1 MPVVRHLGSGKY
13 SDVFKVQPALGAKAV
28 VMKVSYYRNDTFCN
42 MIDKVRKG
50 DVGGA
55 TATKKRDAV
64 AVGNRFARIT
74 SALVDSVS
82 PHFVIVFCSKDC
94 RDFASRL
101 GPLLRNRLKE
111 LSPLQ
116 KKFNNVCFM
125 ELFHGTMTRFL
136 LRSRADDATV
146 RGLVFQIVYTLAA
159 LQKKFPGFRHNDLST
174 NNVLLKKL
182 RTTHV
187 LAYRVGRR
195 TFHVPTALFPALSD
209 YDFVHAPGPALQNE
223 RVLSGKYKVDGRPN
237 DSYDT
242 HFFLKS
248 VFKCLEKKL
257 DAFPHTKAFLARLAL
272 KEDDRQNSRV
282 IARLRPSTLLRDP
295 YFAPLV
301 AKPAGGAPVA
311 GVPSATY
318 SF

>member
-1 MPVVRHLGSGKY
+1 MAVVRHLGSGKY
-13 SDVFKVQPALGAKAV
+13 SDVFKVQPRPGSKAV
-28 VMKVSYYRNDTFCN
+28 VMKVSYYRNDTFCA
-42 MIDKVRKG
+42 MIDRVRKG

-55 TATKKRDAV
+55 TASKKRDAV
-64 AVGNRFARIT
+64 QVGNRFARIT
-74 SALVDSVS
+74 AALADTVS
-82 PHFVIVFCSKDC
+82 PHFVIVFCSEDC
-94 RDFASRL
+94 KDFAAKL

-111 LSPLQ
+111 LSPMQ
-116 KKFNNVCFM
+116 RKFNNVCFM

-136 LRSRADDATV
+136 LRSQTDDATV
-146 RGLVFQIVYTLAA
+146 RGLVFQVVYTLAA

-182 RTTHV
+182 RTAHD

-195 TFHVPTALFPALSD
+195 TYVVPTTMFPALSD

-248 VFKCLEKKL
+248 VFKCLEKRL
-257 DAFPHTKAFLARLAL
+257 AAFPETSAFLARLAL
-272 KEDDRQNSRV
+272 KQEDRQNGRV
-282 IARLRPSTLLRDP
+282 MARLRPSTLLKDP
-295 YFAPLV
+295 YFAPLQ
-301 AKPAGGAPVA
+301 AAPAGARE
-311 GVPSATY
+311 PSATY